1 MVIEV
6 NLELC
11 WGQEGVN
18 WEKAQGM
25 RHTSLWSEGNIL
37 NLDKVGGST
46 GVYVKST
53 KLHA

>member
-1 MVIEV
+1 
-6 NLELC
+6 
-11 WGQEGVN
+11 
-18 WEKAQGM
+18 M

-46 GVYVKST
+46 GVYIKST